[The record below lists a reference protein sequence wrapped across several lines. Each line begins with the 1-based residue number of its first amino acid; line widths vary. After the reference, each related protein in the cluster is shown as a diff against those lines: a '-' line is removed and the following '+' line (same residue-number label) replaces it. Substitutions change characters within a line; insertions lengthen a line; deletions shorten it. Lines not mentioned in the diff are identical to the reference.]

1 MKRELPQQPAPA
13 APLPDDL
20 ARRLDQAKPM
30 IGWIILAVLAVFGAA
45 LVWGVVTSM
54 HQASEAAAWNNFYLA
69 AGSGDADQLGLVIEE
84 YPNSTA
90 AGWARQSVADSD
102 LQKGSEALLVDR
114 DEATE
119 LLNKAVK
126 GYEELIGMTRDD
138 SLKVRA
144 RMGLAQAY
152 ESLGNLEKAKQTWDE
167 VAASNATEAFVKEAK
182 RRSEWLAGT
191 QGKAFYD
198 WFATYKPAPKP
209 QLNLP
214 TDLNALPQTPDL
226 SLPGLPPLTP
236 PAKASE
242 ATPPADPNAAPP
254 ATPAPPAEAAPPADK
269 PAEPAPSTDKPAD
282 APAAPAAETPAAETP
297 TAETPAAPE
306 APATPSPAP
315 EATPAGGTGGSN

>member
-1 MKRELPQQPAPA
+1 
-13 APLPDDL
+13 
-20 ARRLDQAKPM
+20 
-30 IGWIILAVLAVFGAA
+30 
-45 LVWGVVTSM
+45 
-54 HQASEAAAWNNFYLA
+54 
-69 AGSGDADQLGLVIEE
+69 
-84 YPNSTA
+84 
-90 AGWARQSVADSD
+90 VADSD

-119 LLNKAVK
+119 LLNKAIK
-126 GYEELIGMTRDD
+126 GYEELIGMTRDE
-138 SLKVRA
+138 SLKIRA

-152 ESLGNLEKAKQTWDE
+152 ESVGNLEKAKQTWDE
-167 VAASNATEAFVKEAK
+167 VAASNASEAFVKEAK

-214 TDLNALPQTPDL
+214 TDLNALPKTPDL

-236 PAKASE
+236 PATAPE
-242 ATPPADPNAAPP
+242 ATPPADPNTAPP
-254 ATPAPPAEAAPPADK
+254 ATPAAPAEGTPPADK
-269 PAEPAPSTDKPAD
+269 PAEPAPTADKPAD
-282 APAAPAAETPAAETP
+282 APAAPATETPAAPAAETP
-297 TAETPAAPE
+297 ASPAPE

>member
-20 ARRLDQAKPM
+20 AQRLDQVKPM

-126 GYEELIGMTRDD
+126 GYEELIGMARDE

-152 ESLGNLEKAKQTWDE
+152 ESLGDLEKAKQTWDE

-236 PAKASE
+236 PVKNPE
-242 ATPPADPNAAPP
+242 ATPPSDPSAAPP
-254 ATPAPPAEAAPPADK
+254 AAPAPPAEGAPPADK
-269 PAEPAPSTDKPAD
+269 PTEPTPSAEKPAD
-282 APAAPAAETPAAETP
+282 VPAAPATETPAA
-297 TAETPAAPE
+297 PAVEAPASPAPE